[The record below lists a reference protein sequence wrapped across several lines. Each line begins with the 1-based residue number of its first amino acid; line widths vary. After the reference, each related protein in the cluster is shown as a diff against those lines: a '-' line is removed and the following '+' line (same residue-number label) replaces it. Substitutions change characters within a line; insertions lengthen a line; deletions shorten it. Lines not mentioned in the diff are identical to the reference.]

1 MLALLSPRLWLALV
15 LAGLLAFTHHKAF
28 NGGKAAV
35 QVLWDK
41 ERAEITAAALVA
53 SEAARAKEQVLT
65 AANTKVTNDYML
77 KRNFALLMLSLTLA
91 SCANYKPPL
100 VIPAVQKPPPSADL
114 MIPVTESLINVQQLF
129 LTWTNTLK
137 AWHLKQLACKATP
150 ATCA

>member
-1 MLALLSPRLWLALV
+1 MLALLSPRLWIALA
-15 LAGLLAFTHHKAF
+15 LAGLLAFTHYKAF
-28 NGGKAAV
+28 HGGKAAV
-35 QVLWDK
+35 QVLWDR
-41 ERAEITAAALVA
+41 ERAETTAEALKA

-65 AANTKVTNDYML
+65 AANQKVTNDY
-77 KRNFALLMLSLTLA
+77 LA
-91 SCANYKPPL
+91 QKKLRAADAVAAAGKLRELQAAVGNPSGTEAAPP
-100 VIPAVQKPPPSADL
+100 ADL